1 MITMNSNVI
10 YRHYSVFSPPEI
22 IRDLETAMTAA
33 GLPRLDF
40 DKPMKFPLPFLTE
53 QPMTFYGHSL
63 SPPEGYI
70 AHNFAKQFHV
80 DKHWTGSPGGA
91 YWNLKPGTLT
101 HQADMEY
108 GANFFIC
115 DYGLRRN
122 CELQKCLCYLE
133 YFIVAWYELVL

>member
-70 AHNFAKQFHV
+70 AHNFAQQFHV
-80 DKHWTGSPGGA
+80 DKHWTDSPGVHIG
-91 YWNLKPGTLT
+91 
-101 HQADMEY
+101 
-108 GANFFIC
+108 I
-115 DYGLRRN
+115 
-122 CELQKCLCYLE
+122 
-133 YFIVAWYELVL
+133 

>member
-1 MITMNSNVI
+1 
-10 YRHYSVFSPPEI
+10 
-22 IRDLETAMTAA
+22 MTC
-33 GLPRLDF
+33 
-40 DKPMKFPLPFLTE
+40 
-53 QPMTFYGHSL
+53 YGHSL

-91 YWNLKPGTLT
+91 YWNLKPGTPT

-108 GANFFIC
+108 GANFFIS

-133 YFIVAWYELVL
+133 YFIVASSCMVRVGIMMAQNNLKLLLY